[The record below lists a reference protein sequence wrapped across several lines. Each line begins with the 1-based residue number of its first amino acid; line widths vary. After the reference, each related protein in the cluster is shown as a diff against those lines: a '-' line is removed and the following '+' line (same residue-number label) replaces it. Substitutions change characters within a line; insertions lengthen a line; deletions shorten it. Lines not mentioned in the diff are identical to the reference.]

1 MQSPVLTLVT
11 WDDGFW
17 QFLLGLE
24 MAKDKGMW
32 VHKPLLLLGQWLCSL
47 ELC

>member
-1 MQSPVLTLVT
+1 MHSTVLTLVA
-11 WDDGFW
+11 WDAGFW

-24 MAKDKGMW
+24 MAKDKGKW
-32 VHKPLLLLGQWLCSL
+32 VHKTFLLLGQWQCSL